1 MQKDKS
7 ILELMKKLDS
17 HLKANSL
24 KIVDYWKADLCA
36 IGLRKENRLI
46 YISTYNYL
54 NNDNM
59 RYDFDLELL
68 INTNTPKSQII
79 KEGRAVNET
88 KLITEIC
95 SFLANGVQ
103 GNQKPII
110 PYRNF

>member
-7 ILELMKKLDS
+7 ILELMKKLDPQ
-17 HLKANSL
+17 LKANSL
-24 KIVDYWKADLCA
+24 KIVDYWEADLCA
-36 IGLRKENRLI
+36 IGLKKENRLI

-79 KEGRAVNET
+79 KEGRAVSET
-88 KLITEIC
+88 ELITEIC
-95 SFLANGVQ
+95 SFLANGV
-103 GNQKPII
+103 
-110 PYRNF
+110 